1 MGIFG
6 LFKTK
11 RSLEDSNVLKGK
23 TDRHSHILYGVDDGV
38 RTLEESL
45 SILKY
50 EESLGVTDVWCTP
63 HIMEDVPNTTETLR
77 TRFDELCSKY
87 EGPLKLHL
95 AAEYMLDTVF
105 DERLKKGD
113 LLVME
118 DDTLLVETST
128 IVPPYDLR
136 GMLSDAMSKGY
147 TPLFA
152 HPERCRFL
160 EVKHIEELHAMG
172 VRLQLN
178 IAALTG
184 YYGNASRVKAETILR
199 KGLYSAFG
207 SDCHR
212 EKVIRAQY
220 TRPELTKEIQQLIV
234 LL

>member
-50 EESLGVTDVWCTP
+50 EESLGVTEVWCTP
-63 HIMEDVPNTTETLR
+63 HIMEDVPNTTESLR

-105 DERLKKGD
+105 DERLKNGD

-136 GMLSDAMSKGY
+136 GMLRDAMSKIY
-147 TPLFA
+147 SAKEDDPMPFMFNDITW
-152 HPERCRFL
+152 
-160 EVKHIEELHAMG
+160 
-172 VRLQLN
+172 N
-178 IAALTG
+178 D
-184 YYGNASRVKAETILR
+184 VKASIITEVCKL
-199 KGLYSAFG
+199 
-207 SDCHR
+207 
-212 EKVIRAQY
+212 
-220 TRPELTKEIQQLIV
+220 
-234 LL
+234 